1 MLSRVDGTFFKEYM
15 LAMVHCT
22 TPWSKPFSDTFDV
35 DDGGAARLAWVP
47 V

>member
-1 MLSRVDGTFFKEYM
+1 MLSRVGRTFFKEYM

-22 TPWSKPFSDTFDV
+22 TPWSKPSSDTFDV
-35 DDGGAARLAWVP
+35 DDGGAARLAWVL